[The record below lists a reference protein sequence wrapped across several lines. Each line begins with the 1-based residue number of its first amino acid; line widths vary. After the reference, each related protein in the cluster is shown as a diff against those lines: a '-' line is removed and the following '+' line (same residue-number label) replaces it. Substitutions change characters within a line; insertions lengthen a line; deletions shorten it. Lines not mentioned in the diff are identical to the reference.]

1 MIIYDA
7 LIIAIRGLFAN
18 KLRSLLTM
26 LGVIIGVGSVI
37 TLVSIGEGVRSH
49 ISGQIQ
55 GLGSNMVLVTP
66 GKGTAGVTA
75 TSLGG
80 AVSKLTFEDALA
92 VEREA
97 ASVSN
102 VAPVI
107 ESSAN
112 AEYEERRL
120 TLVSGTTESYNEVR
134 NADLASGRFISRG
147 DVAAYKDVVVLGD
160 LVKRELF
167 GGASPIGKTVK
178 VNNKPFKVIGTM
190 KKKGYTLTINN
201 DDRVFIPITVAEE
214 LFDTEQVSMIFVQ
227 ARSPETVSNAVD
239 ETKRIITRRHKR
251 RDFAVSEQKAILNTF
266 QGIMGTLSGM
276 LGGIAGVS
284 LIVGGIGIMN
294 IMLVTVTER
303 TREIGIRKALG
314 AKRRD
319 IMIQFLMESV
329 FISAFGGVIGI
340 GVGLWGSR
348 ILTDIVPKL
357 PTVISPWSI
366 ITAFS
371 FALLVGLFFGIY
383 PATKASRLDPI
394 VALRYE

>member
-1 MIIYDA
+1 MIFYDA
-7 LIIAIRGLFAN
+7 LIIAVRGLVSN
-18 KLRSLLTM
+18 KMRSLLTM
-26 LGVIIGVGSVI
+26 MGVIIGVGSVI
-37 TLVSIGEGVRSH
+37 TLISIGEGVKSQ
-49 ISGQIQ
+49 ISQQIQ

-75 TSLGG
+75 TSMGG

-97 ASVSN
+97 PSVRN

-112 AEYEERRL
+112 AEFDQRRL

-134 NADLASGRFISRG
+134 NAGLAAGRFISRG
-147 DVAAYKDVVVLGD
+147 DVVAARDVIVLGD
-160 LVKRELF
+160 IVKKELF
-167 GGASPIGKTVK
+167 GGTNPIGRTVGI
-178 VNNKPFKVIGTM
+178 NNRPFKVIGVM

-201 DDRVFIPITVAEE
+201 DDRVFIPITVAET
-214 LFDTEQVSMIFVQ
+214 LFDTKQVSMIFVQ
-227 ARSPETVSNAVD
+227 AVGPETVSEAVD
-239 ETKRIITRRHKR
+239 ETTGIISRRHHK
-251 RDFAVSEQKAILNTF
+251 RDFAVSEQKDILNTF
-266 QGIMGTLSGM
+266 QGIMGTLTGM

-303 TREIGIRKALG
+303 TREIGIRKAVG

-329 FISAFGGVIGI
+329 FISALGGLIGI
-340 GVGLWGSR
+340 VVGLWGSR
-348 ILTDIVPKL
+348 LLKDIIPKL
-357 PTVISPWSI
+357 PTVISPWSVI
-366 ITAFS
+366 MAFS

-383 PATKASRLDPI
+383 PARKAARLDPI
-394 VALRYE
+394 EALRYE